1 MKKLGIYVHIPFC
14 IRKCKYCDFASFVCD
29 NDMQNKYTDYIVK
42 EINKYKNKAVDYI
55 VNSVFFGGGT
65 PSVLSS
71 LNMHRIITAIRAV
84 FYLTEDA
91 EISLECN
98 PKTANFGKL
107 KNYKKL
113 GFNRISIGVQSLDDE
128 ILLKIG
134 RAHNSK
140 DFLECYT
147 SAKLAGFGNI
157 NFDLMFALPDQTFE
171 SFKNTCDTLIK
182 LNPEHI
188 SCYSLILEENTPLF
202 NEKDF
207 YEFAD
212 DEENRK
218 MYEYAKKVFKDN
230 GYNHYE
236 ISNFAKEGYECKH
249 NLKYWEMQDYIGF
262 GLSSSSFFENKRHTN
277 PDSLEEYFQLIENY
291 KYPFESIIA
300 EDKKDLMSEFMFLG
314 LRKIKGIND
323 KDFKELFNKSFFDI
337 YKKEIEQHINN
348 GLLIREDENI
358 RLSNKGLDLANYVMS
373 DFV

>member
-14 IRKCKYCDFASFVCD
+14 IRKCKYCDFASFVCE

-107 KNYKKL
+107 KNFKKL

-147 SAKLAGFGNI
+147 SAKLAGFKNI
-157 NFDLMFALPDQTFE
+157 NYDLMFALPEQSVK
-171 SFKNTCDTLIK
+171 SFKETVDNLVK

-202 NEKDF
+202 EEKDF
-207 YEFAD
+207 YKFAD

-218 MYEYAKKVFKDN
+218 MYEYAKKVLKDN

-236 ISNFAKEGYECKH
+236 ISNFAKEGYECIH
-249 NLKYWEMQDYIGF
+249 NLKYWEMKDYIGF
-262 GLSSSSFFENKRHTN
+262 GSSASSFFEEKRHTN
-277 PDSLEEYFQLIENY
+277 PDNLEEYFELIENY
-291 KYPFESIIA
+291 KYPFDDIEK
-300 EDKKDLMSEFMFLG
+300 EEKKDMMSEFMFLG

-323 KDFKELFNKSFFDI
+323 KDFKELFNESFFDI
-337 YKKEIEQHINN
+337 YKKEIEKHIKN